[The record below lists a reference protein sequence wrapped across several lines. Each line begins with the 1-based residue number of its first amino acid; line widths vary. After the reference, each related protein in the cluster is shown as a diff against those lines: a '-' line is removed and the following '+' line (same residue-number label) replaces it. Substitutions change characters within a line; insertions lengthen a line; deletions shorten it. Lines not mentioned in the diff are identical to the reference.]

1 MMKTYSFS
9 ECLAHPPDDFL
20 TGHLTAV
27 ALGCRGLWRNSS
39 AWVAH
44 AATLTGL
51 LHDVGKANRWFQER
65 MHGKNCN
72 RSLRSSHAVPSAF
85 IAWHVASSAPLERD
99 ELNRFRLAVF
109 TAILRH
115 HGNLEI
121 SWESEVS
128 LWKQHLRDDGEHAAI
143 LRQQLDSMD
152 LPGIETWLRSA
163 LEELELPLTLQQL
176 TTDGIIN
183 GIAEARPLRLGGLFI
198 SIEHLMEFLGIF
210 GGLLY
215 NDKIH
220 SAAGTMDRNRYQLP
234 DNAASEFARSL
245 PFTPGIVGE
254 TRREVAALLEQE
266 VLAWAEEHFFTITAP
281 TGSGKTLAAF
291 NAALKLRS
299 LLHEREGRLPA
310 IIYCLPF
317 TSVIEQ
323 NHTVYRDVLAA
334 AGVEITSEILLKHHH
349 LSDPVYTTSDT
360 EFDPDNSE
368 LFTESWRS
376 EIVITTFHQLL
387 YSLFS
392 GRNRNLKRC
401 AALADAIVI
410 LDEVQSIPRKYWDT
424 VRRMF
429 QAAGE
434 ALNSRF
440 ILMTATQPLLF
451 TSDMS
456 RELLPEHE
464 RFFAAL
470 SRVRLV
476 NRMEPATDLEEF
488 FEIVS
493 AEIEAAPELSRM
505 CIINRKKSTVFD
517 RLFEMFRSR
526 LADRPVF
533 ALSTRLTPKDRR
545 RRIEEI
551 RATLEE
557 GRPCFILTT
566 QLVEAGVDLSV
577 DVVDRD
583 LAPLDS
589 IIQSAGRC
597 NRHGGDRHGI
607 VNLWEL
613 TDGTQKLWQRVYDP
627 FLIDA
632 TQRVLSGLAAIEE
645 RDFLGL
651 GKRYFKE
658 VHDYGEAI
666 AVDTL
671 LTEGKF
677 SEAEEKFKL
686 IEDDGLSQSWFIL
699 RDEDDR
705 DVWASYQAVQAIEDK
720 LERKK
725 SFSRIKGD
733 FLERIIQVRSR
744 DRSEIVMPLEATS
757 STYDDDLGFMEE
769 PGSYI
774 F

>member
-1 MMKTYSFS
+1 MKTYSFS
-9 ECLAHPPDDFL
+9 ECLAHPPNDFL
-20 TGHLTAV
+20 SGHLTAV
-27 ALGCRGLWRNSS
+27 ALGCRGLWRDNSV
-39 AWVAH
+39 WVAH

-65 MHGKNCN
+65 MQGKSNK

-99 ELNRFRLAVF
+99 ELNRFRLAIF

-115 HGNLEI
+115 HGNLEN

-183 GIAEARPLRLGGLFI
+183 GIAETRPLRLGGLFI
-198 SIEHLMEFLGIF
+198 SIERLMEFLGIF

-220 SAAGTMDRNRYQLP
+220 SAAGTMDRNSYQLP
-234 DNAASEFARSL
+234 DNAASEFTRNL

-266 VLAWAEEHFFTITAP
+266 ALTWADGHFFTITAP

-323 NHTVYRDVLAA
+323 NHTVYRDVLNA

-401 AALADAIVI
+401 AALANAIVI
-410 LDEVQSIPRKYWDT
+410 MDEVQSIPRKYWDT
-424 VRRMF
+424 VRHMF

-434 ALNSRF
+434 VLNTRF

-456 RELLPEHE
+456 RELLPGYE

-476 NRMEPATDLEEF
+476 NRMEPTTNLEEF

-505 CIINRKKSTVFD
+505 CIINRKSIMVFD
-517 RLFEMFRSR
+517 LLFDKFRSR
-526 LADRPVF
+526 LANRPVF

-551 RATLEE
+551 RTTLEE

-597 NRHGGDRHGI
+597 NRHGGEQTGV

-632 TQRVLSGLAAIEE
+632 TRRVLSGMATVEE
-645 RDFLGL
+645 KDFLGL

-686 IEDDGLSQSWFIL
+686 IDDDGMRQSWFIL
-699 RDEDDR
+699 CDEGDLE
-705 DVWASYQAVQAIEDK
+705 VWARYQAVQEIDDR

-725 SFSRIKGD
+725 AFSRIKGD
-733 FLERIIQVRSR
+733 FFERIVQVRSR

-757 STYDDDLGFMEE
+757 STYDNDLGFMKE
-769 PGSYI
+769 PGSVI

>member
-1 MMKTYSFS
+1 MKTYSFS

-20 TGHLTAV
+20 PGHLTAV
-27 ALGCRGLWRNSS
+27 ALGCRELWRDSS
-39 AWVAH
+39 AWVTH
-44 AATLTGL
+44 AATLAGL
-51 LHDVGKANRWFQER
+51 LHDLGKANRWFQKR
-65 MHGKNCN
+65 MEEKNSS
-72 RSLRSSHAVPSAF
+72 RSLRSSHAVASAF
-85 IAWHVASSAPLERD
+85 IAWHIASAAPLEGD
-99 ELNRFRLAVF
+99 ELNRFRLAIF

-115 HGNLEI
+115 HGNLEN
-121 SWESEVS
+121 SWEGEVS
-128 LWKQHLRDDGEHAAI
+128 LWKQHLRDSGEQADI

-152 LPGIETWLRSA
+152 LAGIEIWLRAA
-163 LEELELPLTLQQL
+163 LEELQLPLSVPQL
-176 TTDGIIN
+176 ATDKIIN
-183 GIAEARPLRLGGLFI
+183 SIADARPLRMGGLF
-198 SIEHLMEFLGIF
+198 SSNVCLMEFLGIF
-210 GGLLY
+210 GGLLC

-220 SAAGTMDRNRYQLP
+220 SAAGTVERIRYHLP
-234 DNAASEFARSL
+234 DNAASEYTQSL
-245 PFTPGIVGE
+245 PVTPGIVGE
-254 TRREVAALLEQE
+254 TRRKVAALLERE
-266 VLAWAEEHFFTITAP
+266 ALTWASEHFFTITAP

-323 NHTVYRDVLAA
+323 NHGVYRDVLTA

-349 LSDPVYTTSDT
+349 LSDPVYTSADT

-368 LFTESWRS
+368 LFTEAWRS

-401 AALADAIVI
+401 AALANAIVI
-410 LDEVQSIPRKYWDT
+410 MDEVQSIPRKYWDT

-429 QAAGE
+429 LAAGE

-451 TSDMS
+451 TREMS
-456 RELLPEHE
+456 RELLPGHE

-476 NRMEPATDLEEF
+476 NRMEPTTDLAEF
-488 FEIVS
+488 FEIVA
-493 AEIEAAPELSRM
+493 AEIEAAPDLSRM
-505 CIINRKKSTVFD
+505 CIINRKGIKVFD
-517 RLFEMFRSR
+517 RLFELFRSR

-545 RRIEEI
+545 QRIEDI
-551 RATLEE
+551 RATLAE
-557 GRPCFILTT
+557 GIACFILTT

-597 NRHGGDRHGI
+597 NRHGGERPGV

-632 TQRVLSGLAAIEE
+632 TRRVLTGLATVEE
-645 RDFLGL
+645 KGFLGL
-651 GKRYFKE
+651 GRRYFQE
-658 VHDYGEAI
+658 VHTYGESKD
-666 AVDTL
+666 VDTML
-671 LTEGKF
+671 AEGKF
-677 SEAEEKFKL
+677 GEAEKAFKL
-686 IEDDGLSQSWFIL
+686 IEDDGMRQSWFIL
-699 RDEDDR
+699 RDEEDQV
-705 DVWASYQAVQAIEDK
+705 VWASYQAVQTIEDR

-725 SFSRIKGD
+725 AFSRIKGD
-733 FLERIIQVRSR
+733 FLERIVQVRSR
-744 DRSEIVMPLEATS
+744 DSSEIVMPLAATA

-769 PGSYI
+769 PGSFI

>member
-1 MMKTYSFS
+1 MYSFS

-20 TGHLTAV
+20 SGHLTSV
-27 ALGCRGLWRNSS
+27 ALGCRGLWRDNSD
-39 AWVAH
+39 WVAH
-44 AATLTGL
+44 AATLAGL
-51 LHDVGKANRWFQER
+51 LHDVGKANHWFQKR
-65 MHGKNCN
+65 MHEKSSS

-85 IAWHVASSAPLERD
+85 IAWHIASAAPLERD

-115 HGNLEI
+115 HGNLED
-121 SWESEVS
+121 SWEGEVS
-128 LWKQHLRDDGEHAAI
+128 RWRQLLRDDGEEAGI

-152 LPGIETWLRSA
+152 LAGIETWLGST
-163 LEELELPLTLQQL
+163 LKELELPLALPPL
-176 TTDGIIN
+176 TTDEIIKA
-183 GIAEARPLRLGGLFI
+183 IADARPLRMGGLF
-198 SIEHLMEFLGIF
+198 SSTVHLMEFLGIY
-210 GGLLY
+210 GGLLC

-220 SAAGTMDRNRYQLP
+220 SAAGTADRNRYQLP
-234 DNAASEFARSL
+234 DYAASEFTRSL
-245 PFTPGIVGE
+245 PFTSGIVGE

-266 VLAWAEEHFFTITAP
+266 AMTYADEHFFTITAP

-299 LLHEREGRLPA
+299 LLNEREGCLPA

-323 NHTVYRDVLAA
+323 NHAVYRDVLNA

-349 LSDPVYTTSDT
+349 LSDPVYSSFDT

-376 EIVITTFHQLL
+376 EIVVTTFHQLL

-401 AALADAIVI
+401 AALANAIVI
-410 LDEVQSIPRKYWDT
+410 MDEVQSIPRKYWDT

-434 ALNSRF
+434 ALNTRF

-456 RELLPEHE
+456 QELLPGHE
-464 RFFAAL
+464 RFFDAL

-476 NRMEPATDLEEF
+476 NRMEPTTGLDEF

-493 AEIEAAPELSRM
+493 AEIEGAPELSRM
-505 CIINRKKSTVFD
+505 CIINRKKTEIFD
-517 RLFEMFRSR
+517 LLFNLFRSR

-545 RRIEEI
+545 RRIDEI
-551 RATLEE
+551 RATLAE
-557 GRPCFILTT
+557 GVPCFILTT

-597 NRHGGDRHGI
+597 NRHGRERPGT

-632 TQRVLSGLAAIEE
+632 TRRVLSGLATVEE
-645 RDFLGL
+645 KDFLGI

-671 LTEGKF
+671 LAEGKF
-677 SEAEEKFKL
+677 GEAEKAFKL
-686 IEDDGLSQSWFIL
+686 IEDDGMRQSWFIL

-705 DVWASYQAVQAIEDK
+705 DVWAHYQAVQAIEDK

-725 SFSRIKGD
+725 AFSRIKGD
-733 FLERIIQVRSR
+733 FLERIVQVRSR
-744 DRSEIVMPLEATS
+744 DSSEIVMPLEATS
-757 STYDDDLGFMEE
+757 STYDGDLGFMEE
-769 PGSYI
+769 PGSFI

>member
-1 MMKTYSFS
+1 MKTYSFS

-20 TGHLTAV
+20 SGHLIAV
-27 ALGCRGLWRNSS
+27 ALGCRGLWRDNFV
-39 AWVAH
+39 WVAH

-51 LHDVGKANRWFQER
+51 LHDVGKANCWFQER
-65 MHGKNCN
+65 MQGKSSS

-85 IAWHVASSAPLERD
+85 IAWHVASSAPLEPD

-115 HGNLEI
+115 HGNLEN
-121 SWESEVS
+121 SWEEEVS
-128 LWKQHLRDDGEHAAI
+128 LWKQHLRDEGEHAGI

-152 LPGIETWLRSA
+152 LSGIEIWLQSA
-163 LEELELPLTLQQL
+163 LEELKLPLSLPPF
-176 TTDGIIN
+176 TTDEIIK
-183 GIAEARPLRLGGLFI
+183 GIAEARPLRMGGLFS
-198 SIEHLMEFLGIF
+198 SIEHLMEFLGIY
-210 GGLLY
+210 GGLLC

-220 SAAGTMDRNRYQLP
+220 SAAGTVDRNRYQLP
-234 DNAASEFARSL
+234 DNAASDFARSL
-245 PFTPGIVGE
+245 PFTPGIIGE

-266 VLAWAEEHFFTITAP
+266 ALTYANEHFFTITAP

-299 LLHEREGRLPA
+299 LLYEREGRLPA

-323 NHTVYRDVLAA
+323 NHAVYLGVLST

-349 LSDPVYTTSDT
+349 LSDPVYTTADT

-401 AALADAIVI
+401 AALANAIVI
-410 LDEVQSIPRKYWDT
+410 MDEVQSIPRKYWDT

-434 ALNSRF
+434 ALNTRF

-456 RELLPEHE
+456 RELLPGHE

-476 NRMEPATDLEEF
+476 NRMEPTTNLEEF
-488 FEIVS
+488 FEIVA

-505 CIINRKKSTVFD
+505 CIINRKGIKVFD

-545 RRIEEI
+545 RRIDEI
-551 RATLEE
+551 RAALAE
-557 GRPCFILTT
+557 GVPCLILTT

-583 LAPLDS
+583 FAPLDS

-597 NRHGGDRHGI
+597 NRHGGNRHGT

-627 FLIDA
+627 FLVDA
-632 TQRVLSGLAAIEE
+632 TRRVLSGLATVEE
-645 RDFLGL
+645 KDFLGL

-677 SEAEEKFKL
+677 GEAEKAFKL
-686 IEDDGLSQSWFIL
+686 IEDDGMRQSWFIL

-705 DVWASYQAVQAIEDK
+705 DVWTQYQAVQEIEGR

-725 SFSRIKGD
+725 AFSRIKGD
-733 FLERIIQVRSR
+733 FLERIVQVRSR
-744 DRSEIVMPLEATS
+744 DCSEIVMPLEATS

-769 PGSYI
+769 PGSFI

>member
-1 MMKTYSFS
+1 MKTYSFS

-20 TGHLTAV
+20 SGHLTAV
-27 ALGCRGLWRNSS
+27 ALGCRGLWRDSA

-51 LHDVGKANRWFQER
+51 LHDVGKANSWFQER
-65 MHGKNCN
+65 MQAKSSS

-85 IAWHVASSAPLERD
+85 IAWHIASAAPLERD
-99 ELNRFRLAVF
+99 ELNRFRLSIF

-115 HGNLEI
+115 HGNLEN
-121 SWESEVS
+121 SWEVEVS
-128 LWKQHLRDDGEHAAI
+128 RWKQFLRDEGEEAGV

-152 LPGIETWLRSA
+152 LPGIETWLGSA
-163 LEELELPLTLQQL
+163 LKELELPLYLPSL
-176 TTDGIIN
+176 TTDEIIN
-183 GIAEARPLRLGGLFI
+183 DIADARPLRMGGLFG
-198 SIEHLMEFLGIF
+198 STVRLMEFLGIY
-210 GGLLY
+210 GGLLC

-220 SAAGTMDRNRYQLP
+220 SAAGTVDRNRYQLP
-234 DNAASEFARSL
+234 DNAASEFTRSL
-245 PFTPGIVGE
+245 PFTPGIIGE

-266 VLAWAEEHFFTITAP
+266 ALAYSDEHFFTITAP

-323 NHTVYRDVLAA
+323 NHTVYRDVLTA
-334 AGVEITSEILLKHHH
+334 AGIEITSEILLKHHH
-349 LSDPVYTTSDT
+349 LSDPVYTTADT

-376 EIVITTFHQLL
+376 EIVVTTFHQLL
-387 YSLFS
+387 YTLFS

-401 AALADAIVI
+401 AALANAIVI
-410 LDEVQSIPRKYWDT
+410 MDEVQSIPRKYWDT
-424 VRRMF
+424 VRHMF

-434 ALNSRF
+434 VLNTRF

-451 TSDMS
+451 TDDMS
-456 RELLPEHE
+456 RELLPGNE

-470 SRVRLV
+470 TRVRLV
-476 NRMEPATDLEEF
+476 NRMEPTTTLNDF
-488 FEIVS
+488 FEIVIS
-493 AEIEAAPELSRM
+493 EIKAAPELSRM
-505 CIINRKKSTVFD
+505 CIINRKGKTVFD
-517 RLFEMFRSR
+517 HLYKQFQAS
-526 LADRPVF
+526 LTDRPVF

-545 RRIEEI
+545 KRIDEI
-551 RATLEE
+551 RAALAE
-557 GRPCFILTT
+557 GVPCLILTT

-583 LAPLDS
+583 FAPLDS

-597 NRHGGDRHGI
+597 NRHGGERHGT

-632 TQRVLSGLAAIEE
+632 TRRVLSGLAAIEE
-645 RDFLGL
+645 KDFLGL

-686 IEDDGLSQSWFIL
+686 IEDDGLSQSWFVL

-705 DVWASYQAVQAIEDK
+705 EVWAQYQDVKAIEDK

-725 SFSRIKGD
+725 AFSRIKGD
-733 FLERIIQVRSR
+733 FLERIVQVRTR
-744 DRSEIVMPLEATS
+744 ERSEIIMPLEATS
-757 STYDDDLGFMEE
+757 STYDNDLGFMEE

>member
-1 MMKTYSFS
+1 MR
-9 ECLAHPPDDFL
+9 D
-20 TGHLTAV
+20 
-27 ALGCRGLWRNSS
+27 RG
-39 AWVAH
+39 
-44 AATLTGL
+44 
-51 LHDVGKANRWFQER
+51 EE
-65 MHGKNCN
+65 
-72 RSLRSSHAVPSAF
+72 
-85 IAWHVASSAPLERD
+85 AS
-99 ELNRFRLAVF
+99 
-109 TAILRH
+109 
-115 HGNLEI
+115 
-121 SWESEVS
+121 
-128 LWKQHLRDDGEHAAI
+128 I

-152 LPGIETWLRSA
+152 LSGIETWLGSA
-163 LEELELPLTLQQL
+163 LEELKLPLSLPSV
-176 TTDGIIN
+176 TTDEVVR
-183 GIAEARPLRLGGLFI
+183 GIADARPLRMGGLF
-198 SIEHLMEFLGIF
+198 SSPVRLMEFLGIY
-210 GGLLY
+210 GGLLC

-220 SAAGTMDRNRYQLP
+220 SAAGTVDRNRHLLP
-234 DNAASEFARSL
+234 DYAASEYTLSL
-245 PFTPGIVGE
+245 PASLGIVGE
-254 TRREVAALLEQE
+254 TRREVAALLEKE
-266 VLAWAEEHFFTITAP
+266 ALAWADGHFFTITAP

-291 NAALKLRS
+291 NAVLKLRS
-299 LLHEREGRLPA
+299 LLYRIEGRLPA

-323 NHTVYRDVLAA
+323 NHAVYRDVLNA
-334 AGVEITSEILLKHHH
+334 AGVEINSEIMLKHHH

-401 AALADAIVI
+401 AAFANAVVI
-410 LDEVQSIPRKYWDT
+410 MDEVQSIPRKYWDS

-429 QAAGE
+429 MAAGE
-434 ALNSRF
+434 AMNTRF

-451 TSDMS
+451 TPEMS
-456 RELLPEHE
+456 RELLPGHE

-476 NRMEPATDLEEF
+476 NRMEPITTLDDF

-505 CIINRKKSTVFD
+505 CIINRKGIRVFD

-526 LADRPVF
+526 LTDRPVF

-551 RATLEE
+551 RAALAE
-557 GRPCFILTT
+557 GIPCFILTT

-597 NRHGGDRHGI
+597 NRHGGEQPGT

-632 TQRVLSGLAAIEE
+632 TRRVLSGVATVEE
-645 RDFLGL
+645 KEFLGL

-658 VHDYGEAI
+658 VHEYGAAI
-666 AVDTL
+666 DVDIL
-671 LTEGKF
+671 MTEGKF
-677 SEAEEKFKL
+677 EEAEKKFEL
-686 IEDDGLSQSWFIL
+686 IEDDGMRQSWFVL
-699 RDEDDR
+699 RDEGDR
-705 DVWASYQAVQAIEDK
+705 DVWASYRAVQEIEDR

-725 SFSRIKGD
+725 AFSRIKGD
-733 FLERIIQVRSR
+733 FLERIVQVRDPRSSR
-744 DRSEIVMPLEATS
+744 DVLPLETTS
-757 STYDDDLGFMEE
+757 GNYDENLGFMEE

>member
-1 MMKTYSFS
+1 M
-9 ECLAHPPDDFL
+9 
-20 TGHLTAV
+20 AV
-27 ALGCRGLWRNSS
+27 ASGCRGLWRGNS
-39 AWVAH
+39 AWGAH
-44 AATLTGL
+44 AATLAGL
-51 LHDVGKANRWFQER
+51 LHDVGKANCWFQER
-65 MHGKNCN
+65 MQGKSSN
-72 RSLRSSHAVPSAF
+72 RSLRSSHAVASAF
-85 IAWHVASSAPLERD
+85 IAWHIASSAPLERD

-115 HGNLEI
+115 HGNLED
-121 SWESEVS
+121 SWEGEISR
-128 LWKQHLRDDGEHAAI
+128 WKQFLRDGGEEASI

-152 LPGIETWLRSA
+152 LPGIEIWLRTK
-163 LEELELPLTLQQL
+163 LEEFELPLALPML
-176 TTDGIIN
+176 TAEKIISS
-183 GIAEARPLRLGGLFI
+183 IAEARPLRMSGLFSTTTPI
-198 SIEHLMEFLGIF
+198 RLMEFLGIY
-210 GGLLY
+210 GGLLC

-220 SAAGTMDRNRYQLP
+220 SAAGTVDRNRYLLP
-234 DNAASEFARSL
+234 DDAASEFTRSL

-254 TRREVAALLEQE
+254 TRREIAVLLEQE
-266 VLAWAEEHFFTITAP
+266 TQAWADEHFFTITAP

-291 NAALKLRS
+291 NAVLKLRS
-299 LLHEREGRLPA
+299 LLHEREGCLPA

-323 NHTVYRDVLAA
+323 NHAVFRDVLDV

-349 LSDPVYTTSDT
+349 LSDPVYSSSDT
-360 EFDPDNSE
+360 EFAPDNSE

-376 EIVITTFHQLL
+376 EIVVTTFHQLL

-401 AALADAIVI
+401 AALANAIVI
-410 LDEVQSIPRKYWDT
+410 MDEVQSIPRKYWDA

-429 QAAGE
+429 LAAGE
-434 ALNSRF
+434 ILNSRF

-451 TSDMS
+451 NDDMS
-456 RELLPEHE
+456 RELLPGHE

-476 NRMEPATDLEEF
+476 NRMEPTTSLDEF

-493 AEIEAAPELSRM
+493 TEVEAAPGLSRM
-505 CIINRKKSTVFD
+505 CIINRKGIQVFD

-526 LADRPVF
+526 LPDRPVF

-545 RRIEEI
+545 RRINEI
-551 RATLEE
+551 RATLAE
-557 GRPCFILTT
+557 GIPCLILTT

-597 NRHGGDRHGI
+597 NRHGGNRLGT

-632 TQRVLSGLAAIEE
+632 TRRVLSGLTTIEE
-645 RDFLGL
+645 KDFLRL
-651 GKRYFKE
+651 GRRYFKE
-658 VHDYGEAI
+658 VHDYGESI

-671 LTEGKF
+671 LAEGKF
-677 SEAEEKFKL
+677 SEAERVFKL
-686 IEDDGLSQSWFIL
+686 IEDDGMRQSWFIL

-705 DVWASYQAVQAIEDK
+705 DVWARYQDLQEIDDR

-725 SFSRIKGD
+725 AFSRIKGD
-733 FLERIIQVRSR
+733 FLERIVQVRSR
-744 DRSEIVMPLEATS
+744 DNSGIVMPLEATS
-757 STYDDDLGFMEE
+757 STYDEDLGFMEE

>member
-1 MMKTYSFS
+1 MKTYSFS
-9 ECLAHPPDDFL
+9 ECLAHPPDDYL
-20 TGHLTAV
+20 SGHLMAV
-27 ALGCRGLWRNSS
+27 ALGCRGLWRDNS
-39 AWVAH
+39 AWVTH
-44 AATLTGL
+44 AATLAGL
-51 LHDVGKANRWFQER
+51 LHDVGKANCWFQER
-65 MHGKNCN
+65 MQGKSNN
-72 RSLRSSHAVPSAF
+72 RSLRSSHAAPSAF
-85 IAWHVASSAPLERD
+85 IAWYIASAAPLERD
-99 ELNRFRLAVF
+99 ELNRFRLALF

-115 HGNLEI
+115 HGNLED
-121 SWESEVS
+121 SWEGEVS
-128 LWKQHLRDDGEHAAI
+128 RWRQLLRDNGEEAGI

-152 LPGIETWLRSA
+152 LPGIETWLRSS
-163 LEELELPLTLQQL
+163 LEELGLPLALL
-176 TTDGIIN
+176 PLATDKIIN
-183 GIAEARPLRLGGLFI
+183 SIADARPLRMSGLF
-198 SIEHLMEFLGIF
+198 SSVARLMEFLGIY

-220 SAAGTMDRNRYQLP
+220 SAAGTVDRRRHLLP
-234 DNAASEFARSL
+234 DNAASEYAQGL
-245 PFTPGIVGE
+245 PDSPGIIGE
-254 TRREVAALLEQE
+254 TRREVAALLEHE
-266 VLAWAEEHFFTITAP
+266 ALAWADEHFFTITAP

-299 LLHEREGRLPA
+299 LLHEREGSLPA

-323 NHTVYRDVLAA
+323 NHAVYRDVLDA
-334 AGVEITSEILLKHHH
+334 AGVEVTSEILLKHHH
-349 LSDPVYTTSDT
+349 LSDPVYSSSNT

-376 EIVITTFHQLL
+376 EIVVTTFHQLL

-401 AALADAIVI
+401 AALANAIVI
-410 LDEVQSIPRKYWDT
+410 MDEVQSIPRKYWDT

-429 QAAGE
+429 LAAG
-434 ALNSRF
+434 ATLNSRF
-440 ILMTATQPLLF
+440 LLMTATQPLLF
-451 TSDMS
+451 TDDMS
-456 RELLPEHE
+456 RELLPGYE

-476 NRMEPATDLEEF
+476 NRMEPTTDLDEF

-493 AEIEAAPELSRM
+493 AEVEAAPELSRM
-505 CIINRKKSTVFD
+505 CIINRKGVKVFD
-517 RLFEMFRSR
+517 RLFEQFCSR
-526 LADRPVF
+526 LTDRPVF

-551 RATLEE
+551 RAALAE
-557 GRPCFILTT
+557 GIPCFVLTT

-597 NRHGGDRHGI
+597 NRHGGNRPGT

-613 TDGTQKLWQRVYDP
+613 TDDTQGLWQRVYDP

-632 TQRVLSGLAAIEE
+632 TRRVLSGLTTVKEK
-645 RDFLGL
+645 DFLGL
-651 GKRYFKE
+651 GRRYFKE
-658 VHDYGEAI
+658 VHTYGTSKD
-666 AVDTL
+666 VDTL

-677 SEAEEKFKL
+677 GEAEKAFQL
-686 IEDDGLSQSWFIL
+686 IEDEGMRQSWFIL

-705 DVWASYQAVQAIEDK
+705 DVWEKYQAVQEIGDR

-725 SFSRIKGD
+725 AFSRIKGE

-744 DRSEIVMPLEATS
+744 DSSETVMPLEATS
-757 STYDDDLGFMEE
+757 GTYDDDLGFMEE